1 MDKGAENTQRIVVI
15 IAVILGILIVLTIGY
30 SLYQK
35 AKKAEGELASKIAL
49 DNATKKRNSEAN
61 VSLTGESQNSSQFNY
76 DGLVQ
81 RRSDEEAT
89 TTNFEIV
96 NETIP
101 VEVPEE
107 IIPIEEP
114 EPAPKPTPKPVTPK
128 PVYVDDDRP
137 LTAEEIRAIR
147 QLPVDNSPSGNLQ
160 NTLEVDS
167 NGQYRARYE

>member
-1 MDKGAENTQRIVVI
+1 MDKGADTTQRIVVI
-15 IAVILGILIVLTIGY
+15 IAVILGILMVLTIGY

-35 AKKAEGELASKIAL
+35 AKKAEGELASKVAL
-49 DNATKKRNSEAN
+49 DNATKKASSQAN
-61 VSLTGESQNSSQFNY
+61 VSLTGESQNSSNFNY

-81 RRSDEEAT
+81 KRSEEEAT

-107 IIPIEEP
+107 IVPIEEP
-114 EPAPKPTPKPVTPK
+114 EPAPPAPKPKPK
-128 PVYVDDDRP
+128 PVYVDDGDRP

-147 QLPVDNSPSGNLQ
+147 QLPVDDSPSGNLQ
-160 NTLEVDS
+160 NTLETDS